1 MHWLNNTPSVVQNF
15 LDSLWL
21 EDGLSDGSIRIYA
34 MHLQHFSLW
43 LEERGFPPLE
53 RITSD
58 AISDFLKSKHQTYS
72 AKTSNLAITILK
84 RFFRWA
90 IREGCVSIDPTSQ
103 VLLARTSPSFPNCL
117 SEKQVQD
124 LLSAIQVDT
133 VLGLRNRAMFE
144 LLYASGMRVSELV
157 SLRSINVNLKT
168 RALQIW
174 GKGNKE
180 RITIFGEIAHE
191 WLLQYLSE
199 VRPLLI
205 AGTANPYLFVTNSK
219 FVGKKLHIGER
230 WIGKLA
236 KRYAINAGI
245 TQTVSPHTLRHSFAT
260 HMLNNGAGLSTIQML
275 LGHESVSSTQIY
287 THVAI
292 NRLKELHRLH
302 HPRG

>member
-1 MHWLNNTPSVVQNF
+1 MHLAHHKSSLVQDF

-21 EDGLSDGSIRIYA
+21 EDGLSDGSVQIYA
-34 MHLQHFSLW
+34 MYLRNFSRW
-43 LEERGFPPLE
+43 LEEHRHPPLE
-53 RITSD
+53 RITLE
-58 AISDFLKSKHQTYS
+58 AISGFLKAKHRIYS
-72 AKTSNLAITILK
+72 PRTSNLAVTVLK

-90 IREGCVSIDPTSQ
+90 IREKCVLIDPTSR
-103 VLLARTSPSFPNCL
+103 VLLARTGPSFPNCL
-117 SEKQVQD
+117 SERQVQD

-133 VLGLRNRAMFE
+133 MLGLRNRAMFE

-157 SLRSINVNLKT
+157 SLRSINVNLKS

-191 WLLQYLSE
+191 WLLQYLNE

-205 AGTANPYLFVTNSK
+205 AGTANPYLFVTNPK
-219 FVGKKLHIGER
+219 FVGRKLHIGER

-260 HMLNNGAGLSTIQML
+260 HMLDNGAGLSTVQML
-275 LGHESVSSTQIY
+275 LGHESVNSTQIY

>member
-1 MHWLNNTPSVVQNF
+1 MYL
-15 LDSLWL
+15 
-21 EDGLSDGSIRIYA
+21 R
-34 MHLQHFSLW
+34 HFSLW
-43 LEERGFPPLE
+43 LRERGHPSLE
-53 RITSD
+53 RTTMESIR
-58 AISDFLKSKHQTYS
+58 AFLKAKHQ
-72 AKTSNLAITILK
+72 AHNPKTSNLAVTVLK

-90 IREGCVSIDPTSQ
+90 MREKCVKIDPTCQ
-103 VLLARTSPSFPNCL
+103 VLLARTSQSLPNWL
-117 SEKQVQD
+117 SEKQVHD
-124 LLSAIQVDT
+124 FLNAIQVNT

-144 LLYASGMRVSELV
+144 LLYASGMRVSELI
-157 SLRSINVNLKT
+157 SLRSINVDLKS

-180 RITIFGEIAHE
+180 RITIFGEIAHQ

-205 AGTANPYLFVTNSK
+205 AGTANPYLFVTNPK
-219 FVGKKLHIGER
+219 FVGRKLHIGER

-245 TQTVSPHTLRHSFAT
+245 TQPMSPHTLRHSFAT

-275 LGHESVSSTQIY
+275 LGHESVNSTQIY

-292 NRLKELHRLH
+292 SKLKELYGLH